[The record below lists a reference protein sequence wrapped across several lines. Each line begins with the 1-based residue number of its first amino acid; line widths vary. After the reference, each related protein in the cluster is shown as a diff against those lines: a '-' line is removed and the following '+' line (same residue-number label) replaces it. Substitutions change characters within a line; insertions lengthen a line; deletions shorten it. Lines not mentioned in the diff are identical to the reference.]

1 MVSGRFKKI
10 LCGILLSTAIAFST
24 TLVDRAVASVNSE
37 PILESDLKMGMLFYG
52 ISDRKQLINK
62 LVDDMLVYQFL
73 LSRGMRLKPEI
84 VEEAIQDLAKTNK
97 TTVEGIASELAKDGL
112 SLQDIRRFMEREM
125 VVVQGMRVMLERDTE
140 VSEIEVEVEKLRR
153 GEAKVLREVELLVLE
168 KKEADKLLNLLPVKE
183 LEELARAIGKDVERM
198 KVSRGD
204 LVEALDKE
212 VWRSGMGEIIVAED
226 ADNIYIGKVLSQ
238 EEYYEGK
245 SLEEIRQELFLK
257 KMQEKRDELI
267 QRLRKNSV
275 IKMLP

>member
-1 MVSGRFKKI
+1 M
-10 LCGILLSTAIAFST
+10 
-24 TLVDRAVASVNSE
+24 DRVVASVNSE
-37 PILESDLKMGMLFYG
+37 PILESDLKLGMLFYG

-97 TTVEGIASELAKDGL
+97 TTVEGIASELAKYGL
-112 SLQDIRRFMEREM
+112 SLQDMRRFMEREM
-125 VVVQGMRVMLERDTE
+125 VVVQGIRVMLERDTK

-153 GEAKVLREVELLVLE
+153 GEVKVLREVELLVLE

-183 LEELARAIGKDVERM
+183 LEELAMAMGKDVERM
-198 KVSRGD
+198 KVGRGD

-245 SLEEIRQELFLK
+245 SLEEIRQE
-257 KMQEKRDELI
+257 
-267 QRLRKNSV
+267 S
-275 IKMLP
+275 

>member
-24 TLVDRAVASVNSE
+24 TLVDRVVASVNSE

-97 TTVEGIASELAKDGL
+97 TTVEGIASELAKYGL
-112 SLQDIRRFMEREM
+112 SLQDMRRFMEREM
-125 VVVQGMRVMLERDTE
+125 VVVQGIRVMLERDTE

-153 GEAKVLREVELLVLE
+153 GEVKVLREVELLVLE

-257 KMQEKRDELI
+257 KMQEKREELI

>member
-24 TLVDRAVASVNSE
+24 TLVDRVVASVNSE

-97 TTVEGIASELAKDGL
+97 TTVEGIASELAKYGL
-112 SLQDIRRFMEREM
+112 SLQDMRRFMEREM
-125 VVVQGMRVMLERDTE
+125 VVVQGIRVMLERDTK

-153 GEAKVLREVELLVLE
+153 GEVKVLREVELLVLE